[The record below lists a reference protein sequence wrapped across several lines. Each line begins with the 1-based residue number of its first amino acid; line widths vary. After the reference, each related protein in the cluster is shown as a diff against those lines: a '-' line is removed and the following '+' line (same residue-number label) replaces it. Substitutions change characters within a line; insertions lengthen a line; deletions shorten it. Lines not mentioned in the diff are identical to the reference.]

1 MQSNTNPADVV
12 NYTPPGISWTAP
24 EKSRPW
30 QQPPQLVN
38 MMDVCGY
45 YIMNMSRDE
54 MLDDLLD
61 VVETPVP
68 LAVTA
73 EAMMLQGVSN
83 GIHSVDMGILVM
95 PVIIEML
102 ITIADHNK
110 SEYTIYPDDYD
121 KEAKVSNR
129 VARLAV
135 ERAMKKI
142 ESKDVSEEEE
152 TPVVKEPKGLMAK
165 RKEVM

>member
-1 MQSNTNPADVV
+1 MQSNTNIADVV
-12 NYTPPGISWTAP
+12 SYTPPGISWTAP

-30 QQPPQLVN
+30 QSPPQLVD
-38 MMDVCGY
+38 MVDVAGY
-45 YIMNMSRDE
+45 YIMNMSSDE

-68 LAVTA
+68 LSVTA
-73 EAMMLQGVSN
+73 EAMMLQGASN

-102 ITIADHNK
+102 ITIAEHNK
-110 SEYTIYPDDYD
+110 SDYTIYPDDFD

-135 ERAMKKI
+135 QKAMKKI
-142 ESKDVSEEEE
+142 EGKEAPEAKAEL
-152 TPVVKEPKGLMAK
+152 PKEPKGLMAK